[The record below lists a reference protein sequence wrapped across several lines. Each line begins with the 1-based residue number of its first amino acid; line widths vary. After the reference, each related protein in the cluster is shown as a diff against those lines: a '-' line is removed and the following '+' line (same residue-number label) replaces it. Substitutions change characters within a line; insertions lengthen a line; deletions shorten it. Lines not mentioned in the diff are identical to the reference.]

1 MIKVLIVDDSALMRK
16 VIADILEKDREI
28 RVIGTAK
35 NGKEALEKIPKL
47 KPDLITLDIE
57 MPVMDGISTLE
68 GIVENYQIPVIM
80 LSNLTVKGADLT
92 LKALEIGAV
101 DFITKPKNIFNM
113 GSKDEKYQLIEKVK
127 MVSKTKVKKGSLY
140 NNNIK
145 NIQKNKEDIKEDII
159 EKTDYINKSY
169 NSIIAIGTST
179 GGPKALQE
187 IIPKIPYNI
196 NASILVVQH
205 MPAGF
210 TKSLANR
217 LDSISQIKVKEAE
230 NGERLH
236 RGYCYIAP
244 GDFHMS
250 VEQNK
255 KDIFIRLDKNP
266 PISGLRPAAD
276 VLLKS
281 VSKLNKIKKVGVI
294 LTGMGSDGAEGI
306 SQLKKSNSYTIAE
319 SEESCVVFG
328 MPKSAIKTGNIDL
341 ILPLNEIKDEII
353 KWVGV

>member
-28 RVIGTAK
+28 RVIGIAK

-57 MPVMDGISTLE
+57 MPMMDGISTLE
-68 GIVENYQIPVIM
+68 EIVKKYKIPVVM
-80 LSNLTVKGADLT
+80 LSSLTVKGADLT

-101 DFITKPKNIFNM
+101 DFITKPKNIFNI
-113 GSKDEKYQLIEKVK
+113 GSKYEKDKLIEKVK
-127 MVSKTKVKKGSLY
+127 MASKTKVKKSSLY

-145 NIQKNKEDIKEDII
+145 NIQKHKKNIMK
-159 EKTDYINKSY
+159 KTDYIDKPY
-169 NSIIAIGTST
+169 DSIIAIGTST

-196 NASILVVQH
+196 NASIVVVQH

-217 LDSISQIKVKEAE
+217 LDSISQIKVKEGE
-230 NGERLH
+230 NGEKLR

-255 KDIFIRLDKNP
+255 EGIFIRLDKNP

>member
-1 MIKVLIVDDSALMRK
+1 MIKVLIVDDSALIRK
-16 VIADILEKDREI
+16 IITDILEEDREI
-28 RVIGTAK
+28 KVIGTAK
-35 NGKEALEKIPKL
+35 DGKEALEKIPRL

-57 MPVMDGISTLE
+57 MPVMDGISTLKS
-68 GIVENYQIPVIM
+68 IVEKHQIPVVM
-80 LSNLTVKGADLT
+80 LSSLTVKGADLT

-101 DFITKPKNIFNM
+101 DFITKPRNVFNI
-113 GSKDEKYQLIEKVK
+113 GSKDEKNQLIEKVK
-127 MVSKTKVKKGSLY
+127 MASKTKVKKVGVY
-140 NNNIK
+140 NRNIEK
-145 NIQKNKEDIKEDII
+145 IKENTI
-159 EKTDYINKSY
+159 KRTDYIDKPY
-169 NSIIAIGTST
+169 GSIVAIGTST

-187 IIPKIPYNI
+187 IIPNLPYNI
-196 NASILVVQH
+196 NASIVVVQH

-210 TKSLANR
+210 TRSLANR
-217 LDSISQIKVKEAE
+217 LNSISQIKVKEGE
-230 NGERLH
+230 NGEKLK

-255 KDIFIRLDKNP
+255 RDFFIKLDKSS
-266 PISGLRPAAD
+266 PISGLRPTAD

-281 VSKLNKIKKVGVI
+281 VSKLNGIKKIGII

-306 SQLKKSNSYTIAE
+306 SQFKKSNGYTIAE

-328 MPKSAIKTGNIDL
+328 MPKSAINTGKIDL
-341 ILPLNEIKDEII
+341 ILPLNKIKDEII

>member
-1 MIKVLIVDDSALMRK
+1 MIKVLIVDDSALIRK
-16 VIADILEKDREI
+16 IITDILEEDREI
-28 RVIGTAK
+28 KVIGTAK
-35 NGKEALEKIPKL
+35 DGKEALEKIPRL

-57 MPVMDGISTLE
+57 MPVMDGISTLKS
-68 GIVENYQIPVIM
+68 IVKKHQIPVVM
-80 LSNLTVKGADLT
+80 LSSLTVKGADLT

-101 DFITKPKNIFNM
+101 DFITKPRNVFSIGN
-113 GSKDEKYQLIEKVK
+113 KDEKNQLIEKVK
-127 MVSKTKVKKGSLY
+127 MASKTKVKKVGVY
-140 NNNIK
+140 NRNIEEV
-145 NIQKNKEDIKEDII
+145 KENTIKR
-159 EKTDYINKSY
+159 TDYTDKPY
-169 NSIIAIGTST
+169 DSIVAIGTST

-187 IIPKIPYNI
+187 IIPKLPYNI
-196 NASILVVQH
+196 NASIVVVQH

-210 TKSLANR
+210 TRSLANR
-217 LDSISQIKVKEAE
+217 LNSISQIKVKEGE
-230 NGERLH
+230 NGEKLK

-255 KDIFIRLDKNP
+255 RDFFIKLDKSP
-266 PISGLRPAAD
+266 PISGLRPTAD

-281 VSKLNKIKKVGVI
+281 VSKLNGIKKTGII

-328 MPKSAIKTGNIDL
+328 MPKSAINTGNIDL
-341 ILPLNEIKDEII
+341 ILPLNKIKDEII